1 MNAAR
6 LRPNYPSCIYSPI
19 NAQIARQTR
28 SILTIVIIGKHSILS
43 SSSWQYNHYALA
55 VKVLL
60 RHLKRRYTTKKI
72 NNYADSKNG
81 KDFRFEKFPYLSH
94 LLTLASEGHAWT
106 NYPDNLLCRDYSR
119 MHLERLNGIVVVS
132 FIQLLAA
139 RRNHSL

>member
-1 MNAAR
+1 MDAVR

-60 RHLKRRYTTKKI
+60 RHLKRHYTTKKI

-81 KDFRFEKFPYLSH
+81 KDFRFEKFPYL
-94 LLTLASEGHAWT
+94 LKPIT
-106 NYPDNLLCRDYSR
+106 NLSIRRACLDKPSR
-119 MHLERLNGIVVVS
+119 
-132 FIQLLAA
+132 
-139 RRNHSL
+139 